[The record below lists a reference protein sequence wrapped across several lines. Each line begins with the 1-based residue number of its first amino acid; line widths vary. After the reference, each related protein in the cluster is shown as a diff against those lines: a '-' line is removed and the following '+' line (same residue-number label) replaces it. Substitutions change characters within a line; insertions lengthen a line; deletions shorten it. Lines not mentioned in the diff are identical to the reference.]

1 MEYLLEYLLENDW
14 KVIFVDLF
22 FGFSKKYHM
31 VSLSVKQHELFDL
44 FDLFV
49 DLSKSSKEPMRI
61 SKDSLSIH
69 RVWQD
74 VHIVHISLISLH
86 FKSGAQ

>member
-1 MEYLLEYLLENDW
+1 MIGKYW
-14 KVIFVDLF
+14 KVSFVDLF

-74 VHIVHISLISLH
+74 VHIVL
-86 FKSGAQ
+86 